1 MTWDPLVPLWVT
13 LALTACAVLAALRAY
28 RELSATL
35 VLRLGLIAVLALML
49 GNPVREREQEVGRRP
64 TLLLVADSSGSMAT
78 ADGPGASA
86 RYAQARVVAAQLAA
100 GLNDLYQVS
109 QVGFIN
115 QVQAPMPEQAS
126 GDTDFAGLTALVTQ
140 APKPAAVVFISDGAD
155 WRHSDPDAELAR
167 ARITVHTLGVGDQKP
182 TTNLALRLEVASPT
196 VFPGQ
201 ELPMTVTIAASPD
214 LRGRRVTLEVDTIGE
229 NGFTVALA
237 RQEVTLDAM
246 TRVPLV
252 DTPSGQKGGR
262 LWRARVAPLA
272 GERTADDNQ
281 DFAAAQVVD
290 RSVRVLVFE
299 GQPWW
304 DTTFAVRAWRRDR
317 QLDVATAFGVG
328 KRTWRSGNAAPDKL
342 TAEALQGVDVVVLG
356 QALDRLGGGQE
367 AARILREFVDR
378 GGGLVL
384 LGPGRRLDGALDQLD
399 PIVADGAMAA
409 LEISSADAGIP
420 GLLPKDLR
428 LPVRSAGGGVLKPQA
443 RVLLGSRERP
453 LIASRHLGG
462 GWVCSVNLEGVWSW
476 NISGQGREVGERFW
490 RQILRTLTNA
500 PMGTMRAERL
510 RLGVGEELAL
520 WLQPDDKTAAVRL
533 THPDGRVEE
542 VVPVD
547 DTVRV
552 RLERPGLYRVER
564 GGEHLSV
571 VATLEVREQL
581 ETARDDARLMRLAAA
596 TGGEFADAG
605 DPSALLTRLRT
616 VRIMAGT
623 VRRPEPLITE
633 AMWFVAALVLAGLE
647 WWLRR
652 KRGQV

>member
-1 MTWDPLVPLWVT
+1 MTWEPLVPMWLT
-13 LALTACAVLAALRAY
+13 LILTAAAVVAALRVY
-28 RELSATL
+28 RGLSATL
-35 VLRLGLIAVLALML
+35 VLRLGLIAVIAVML
-49 GNPVREREQEVGRRP
+49 SNPVRESEQAVGRRP

-78 ADGPGASA
+78 VDGPGGAA
-86 RYAQARVVAAQLAA
+86 RFAQARVVAAQLASE
-100 GLNDLYQVS
+100 LSDLYQIS
-109 QVGFIN
+109 QVGFAD
-115 QVQAPMPEQAS
+115 QLQAPLPDQPL
-126 GDTDFAGLTALVTQ
+126 GDTDFSGLTALVVQ

-167 ARITVHTLGVGDQKP
+167 ARITVHTLGVGDQRP
-182 TTNLALRLEVASPT
+182 TTNVALRLEVASPT

-214 LRGRRVTLEVDTIGE
+214 LRGRRVKLEVDTVGDGGVTI
-229 NGFTVALA
+229 ALA

-246 TRVPLV
+246 VRVPLV

-262 LWRARVAPLA
+262 LWRARIAPLT
-272 GERTADDNQ
+272 GEQTAEDNQ

-304 DTTFAVRAWRRDR
+304 DTTFAVRAWRRDK

-328 KRTWRSGNAAPDKL
+328 KRTWRAGNAAPDKL
-342 TAEALQGVDVVVLG
+342 DAEALKGVDVVVLG
-356 QALDRLGGGQE
+356 QALDRLGGGKE
-367 AARILREFVDR
+367 AARVLKEFVDH
-378 GGGLVL
+378 GGGVVL
-384 LGPGRRLDGALDQLD
+384 LGPGRRLDGELDQLD
-399 PIVADGAMAA
+399 PIVAGGPLAN
-409 LEISSADAGIP
+409 LEITSADAGIV

-428 LPVRSAGGGVLKPQA
+428 LPVRTAGGGVLKPQA
-443 RVLLGSRERP
+443 RVLLGTRDQP

-476 NISGQGREVGERFW
+476 NIGGQGREVGERFW
-490 RQILRTLTNA
+490 RQVLRTLTNA
-500 PMGTMRAERL
+500 PMGNLRAERL
-510 RLGVGEELAL
+510 RLGVGEELVV
-520 WLQPDDKTAAVRL
+520 WLQPDAQQQAVKL
-533 THPDGRVEE
+533 VHPDGSVHEL
-542 VVPVD
+542 VPVD

-564 GGEHLSV
+564 GGEQVTV

-581 ETARDDARLMRLAAA
+581 EIARDDARLMRLSAA

-605 DPSALLTRLRT
+605 NIAPLVTRLRT
-616 VRIMAGT
+616 VRVLAGT
-623 VRRPEPLITE
+623 VHRPEPLITE
-633 AMWFVAALVLAGLE
+633 AMWFLAALILAGLE

-652 KRGQV
+652 KRGMV